1 MGAPEIDRGEH
12 GRQRHP
18 LARGIEL
25 LTSMVDSDQDRHGVR
40 ELAARLGISPSTVHR
55 LLTDLESLGLVSR
68 TSNGAYRLGL
78 EFLRLAWTT
87 TDRFPLHEVSVDTLR
102 HLTERSGES
111 AFFGVYSDQRR
122 QMMFT
127 LTVESPHPLRYT
139 LPTHE
144 WLPLHA
150 GASGLAI
157 LAFLPED
164 VRSGLLSKPLPR
176 STDRTPT
183 DAPHLRERLEVIRR
197 QGFAITHGER
207 IEGGVAIAAPVFGSF
222 DEVVGATGVTL
233 PQARFDPDDSRSL
246 VAHVRE
252 AAARLTGHMGG
263 TPDQHRDR

>member
-1 MGAPEIDRGEH
+1 MDATEITGS
-12 GRQRHP
+12 GTGGPQRQRHP

-25 LTSMVDSDQDRHGVR
+25 LTAMVDSDQDRHGVR
-40 ELAARLGISPSTVHR
+40 ELAGRLGVSPSTAHR
-55 LLTDLESLGLVSR
+55 LLTDLEALGLVSH
-68 TSNGAYRLGL
+68 TANGAYRLGL

-87 TDRFPLHEVSVDTLR
+87 TDRFPLHEVSVQTLQD
-102 HLTERSGES
+102 LTERSGES

-157 LAFLPED
+157 FAFLPEE
-164 VRSGLLSKPLPR
+164 VRASLLSRPLPR

-183 DAPHLRERLEVIRR
+183 DPPSLRERLDAIRQ
-197 QGFAITHGER
+197 QGYAITHGER

-233 PQARFDPDDSRSL
+233 PEARFDPDDSLAL
-246 VAHVRE
+246 VTAVRR
-252 AAARLTGHMGG
+252 AAGRLTGHMGG
-263 TPDQHRDR
+263 SRVAR

>member
-1 MGAPEIDRGEH
+1 MGAPEAD
-12 GRQRHP
+12 RQRHP

-25 LTSMVDSDQDRHGVR
+25 LTAMVDSDQDRHGVR
-40 ELAARLGISPSTVHR
+40 ELAGTMGVSPSTAHR
-55 LLTDLESLGLVSR
+55 LLADLESLGLVSR

-87 TDRFPLHEVSVDTLR
+87 TDRFPLHEVSVQTLR
-102 HLTERSGES
+102 GLTERSGES
-111 AFFGVYSDQRR
+111 AFFGVYSEQRK

-157 LAFLPED
+157 LAFLPDD
-164 VRSGLLSKPLPR
+164 VRAGLLSRPLRP
-176 STDRTPT
+176 STDRTVT
-183 DAPHLRERLEVIRR
+183 DPPHLRERLDGIRQ

-233 PQARFDPDDSRSL
+233 PEARFDPDDSSSL
-246 VAHVRE
+246 VDAVRQ
-252 AAARLTGHMGG
+252 AAARITDQMGG
-263 TPDQHRDR
+263 SVAR